1 MRTPGEQRQF
11 DRWLMTAELGITAL
25 VTAAFIAALVKL
37 FW

>member
-1 MRTPGEQRQF
+1 MRTPGGQRQF